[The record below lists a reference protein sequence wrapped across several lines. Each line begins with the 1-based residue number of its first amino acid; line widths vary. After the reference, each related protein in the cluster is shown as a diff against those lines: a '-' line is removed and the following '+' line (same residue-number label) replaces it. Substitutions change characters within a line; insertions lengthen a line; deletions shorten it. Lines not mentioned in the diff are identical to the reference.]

1 MNDRIKWS
9 ADFKEESHK
18 EQGKGLRGIAKSI
31 LHLFFV
37 LCALCTL
44 AVVYTLFEKT
54 ELNPATVKS
63 PEVGTKPVEAGAL
76 DSLSELNVEDRFQEE
91 DWIERISTKP

>member
-1 MNDRIKWS
+1 MNDRIRWS

-31 LHLFFV
+31 LHLFLV

-54 ELNPATVKS
+54 ELNPATIKS
-63 PEVGTKPVEAGAL
+63 SAAEIKPAEAGAL
-76 DSLSELNVEDRFQEE
+76 DPLEELSVEDAFQE
-91 DWIERISTKP
+91 DMG